1 MATPKL
7 RFKEFDGDWF
17 QSKIG
22 EIFQVTSG
30 STPLRSDNRFFENA
44 DIAWVKTTDLNN
56 GLIEKTEEKIS
67 QITLKETSVKI
78 LPKGTVFVAMYGGFN
93 QIGRTGLLVHEAAC
107 NQALSAIYPNEKIDS
122 YFLLTFLNHKV
133 DDWKN
138 FAASSRKDPNIT
150 KSDVLAFPLKYPV
163 KEEQTKIASFLS
175 AVDEKIS
182 QLTQKHQLLSQYKQ
196 GMMQK
201 LFSQQIR
208 FKADDGSEFG
218 EWEEKTL
225 GSLGVFKSG
234 QGFPEKY
241 QGGKT
246 GVPFFKVSDMNTY
259 GNEKRMVVAN
269 NYVDADSILEM
280 KVKVIL
286 DESIIFAKVGAA
298 VFLERKR
305 LATNFLID
313 NNMMAFTPDPK
324 LNINFIKQFLDTIKF
339 SNFVQVGAL
348 PSYNAGDL
356 AIIPIHIPCVVE
368 QTKIANF
375 LSAIDQKIDMVAQ
388 QIEQTK
394 QWKKGLLQQMFI

>member
-1 MATPKL
+1 
-7 RFKEFDGDWF
+7 
-17 QSKIG
+17 
-22 EIFQVTSG
+22 
-30 STPLRSDNRFFENA
+30 
-44 DIAWVKTTDLNN
+44 
-56 GLIEKTEEKIS
+56 
-67 QITLKETSVKI
+67 
-78 LPKGTVFVAMYGGFN
+78 
-93 QIGRTGLLVHEAAC
+93 
-107 NQALSAIYPNEKIDS
+107 
-122 YFLLTFLNHKV
+122 
-133 DDWKN
+133 
-138 FAASSRKDPNIT
+138 
-150 KSDVLAFPLKYPV
+150 
-163 KEEQTKIASFLS
+163 
-175 AVDEKIS
+175 
-182 QLTQKHQLLSQYKQ
+182 
-196 GMMQK
+196 
-201 LFSQQIR
+201 
-208 FKADDGSEFG
+208 
-218 EWEEKTL
+218 
-225 GSLGVFKSG
+225 
-234 QGFPEKY
+234 
-241 QGGKT
+241 
-246 GVPFFKVSDMNTY
+246 MNTY